1 MSLSFTDAMKK
12 PLKSKEAPETTVTTE
27 SALTLEDI
35 EKELFEGTEGETPA
49 VGEPAAPAIEDA
61 DIEPDDIAAIVD
73 DVDDEDDIED
83 MTDAELAALDA
94 ELSGNALDN
103 AANVEDEEEVTLSP
117 EEEIEADDMM
127 KVAATTVLINDEM
140 NAEERCAFLKDEKEI
155 TTAIN
160 EGFLT
165 ETDANMLAVES
176 GLVTE
181 ANMNQRMIIR
191 LDAASRKK
199 QLYALGVTVSAAAH
213 NDPDYIKYKKIMRAK
228 KVLRKK
234 LEKKYHAEATK
245 RMKVYFARLRKSKST
260 NLANVAKKAGK

>member
-1 MSLSFTDAMKK
+1 MSILFTDAMKK
-12 PLKSKEAPETTVTTE
+12 PLKSQEAPEVVATE
-27 SALTLEDI
+27 SAELTLEDI
-35 EKELFEGTEGETPA
+35 EKELLEGAEGEETSENTT
-49 VGEPAAPAIEDA
+49 VKEDA
-61 DIEPDDIAAIVD
+61 EDINPDDIAALVD
-73 DVDDEDDIED
+73 DVEDDVDE

-94 ELSGNALDN
+94 ELGGDGLSA
-103 AANVEDEEEVTLSP
+103 AANDEDEDEVTLSP

-140 NAEERCAFLKDEKEI
+140 NAEERCAFLQTESEVLA
-155 TTAIN
+155 AIN

-165 ETDANMLAVES
+165 ESDINELAVEA

-181 ANMNQRMIIR
+181 ANLNQKMIIR

-213 NDPDYIKYKKIMRAK
+213 NDPDYIKYKKVLRAK
-228 KVLRKK
+228 KILRKK

-245 RMKVYFARLRKSKST
+245 RMKVYFARLRNSKSQK
-260 NLANVAKKAGK
+260 LSAMAKKAATK

>member
-35 EKELFEGTEGETPA
+35 EKELFEGTEGGNEETL
-49 VGEPAAPAIEDA
+49 APATEDA
-61 DIEPDDIAAIVD
+61 DIEPDDIASIVD
-73 DVDDEDDIED
+73 DIDDEDDIED

-103 AANVEDEEEVTLSP
+103 AANIEDEEEVTLSP